1 MTGTAHLDLDPR
13 PLGRGSGVEQ
23 CRRHVFADRRS
34 ERPAPDLADPHA
46 AGTALDVC
54 AVVTDA
60 LASRP
65 RDQRRDPAVRTLRQ
79 GLGYCW
85 SVAVAADPRR
95 GLPAFT
101 ALADTADPDVAW
113 IVRENRRKNRLAR
126 LL

>member
-1 MTGTAHLDLDPR
+1 MCPGWSSSWCSGPPTTTPWCSALRRPESASHGSSPTRTPR
-13 PLGRGSGVEQ
+13 
-23 CRRHVFADRRS
+23 
-34 ERPAPDLADPHA
+34 
-46 AGTALDVC
+46 GTALDVC